1 MCARKRKIK
10 QKNRKKET
18 GKNEKKKK
26 LKIGGKSESFVFV
39 KILKTSKDNAIESYW
54 LENNFSFY

>member
-1 MCARKRKIK
+1 MEPEICARKRKIK

-18 GKNEKKKK
+18 GKNEKKN

-39 KILKTSKDNAIESYW
+39 KILKTSKDNAIESY
-54 LENNFSFY
+54 

>member
-1 MCARKRKIK
+1 MEPEMCARKRKIK

-39 KILKTSKDNAIESYW
+39 KILKTSKDNAIESY
-54 LENNFSFY
+54 